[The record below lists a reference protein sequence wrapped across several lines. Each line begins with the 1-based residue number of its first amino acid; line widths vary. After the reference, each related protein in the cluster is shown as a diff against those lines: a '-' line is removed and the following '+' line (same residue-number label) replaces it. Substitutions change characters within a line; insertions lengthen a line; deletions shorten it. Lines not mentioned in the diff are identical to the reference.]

1 MPFKRRLHFGIRNG
15 REGLSNLLLTSRNG
29 ANTTALTEAKYAFYR
44 ITILEEFEDE
54 YRN

>member
-1 MPFKRRLHFGIRNG
+1 MGPIQL
-15 REGLSNLLLTSRNG
+15 
-29 ANTTALTEAKYAFYR
+29 ALTEAKYAFYR